1 MRTYALNS
9 MSDVNSMHALCVNR
23 YASFLIIH
31 GRRQAMIAV
40 TYLLFLVSSPFH
52 QGYQIYLFAVEVTGI
67 QYSYFVIVQPV
78 RIVRLTLI
86 LKLITRRLQERLRCP
101 ALAQVKVVRGARYYY
116 ISLDTSQSVYNTIIC
131 ARTWVIPEGE
141 GIENPNTALNGPS
154 SARQRNAIQMAF
166 CWRAIINGPLS
177 ARQRNAIQMAFC
189 WRADDGPTL
198 NAGLVAL

>member
-1 MRTYALNS
+1 MCQS
-9 MSDVNSMHALCVNR
+9 LCVL
-23 YASFLIIH
+23 FDIIH

-86 LKLITRRLQERLRCP
+86 LKLFTRRIQQRLRCP
-101 ALAQVKVVRGARYYY
+101 AFAQVKVVRGARYYN

-131 ARTWVIPEGE
+131 AQTWVIPEGDRE
-141 GIENPNTALNGPS
+141 S
-154 SARQRNAIQMAF
+154 KYRF
-166 CWRAIINGPLS
+166 KWAIIGPPAKRHSNGVL
-177 ARQRNAIQMAFC
+177 
-189 WRADDGPTL
+189 L
-198 NAGLVAL
+198 AGR